1 MRGLSGYRVSSQEGE
16 MAQAIPRS
24 QQTLKKDETVN
35 LIAASKVNGTK
46 LFTRSGERAGEVEDI
61 MIDKISGHVAY
72 AVAAFGGFLGLG
84 ETRRAIPWSVLHYDT
99 ERDGYVADVDDAVL
113 KAAPNEIPT
122 DDRYYRDLDWNS
134 RIYTHFG
141 VPPYWI

>member
-1 MRGLSGYRVSSQEGE
+1 

-24 QQTLKKDETVN
+24 EQTLKKDETVN

-46 LFTRSGERAGEVEDI
+46 LFNRKGERAGEVEDI
-61 MIDKISGHVAY
+61 MIDKVSGHVAY

-84 ETRRAIPWSVLHYDT
+84 EKRRAIPWSVLHYDT
-99 ERDGYVADVDDAVL
+99 SLDGYVANVDDSVL
-113 KAAPNEIPT
+113 KDAPNEILSE
-122 DDRYYRDLDWNS
+122 DKDYRDMDWNS
-134 RIYTHFG
+134 RVYTHFG

>member
-1 MRGLSGYRVSSQEGE
+1 MSSTMAGRV
-16 MAQAIPRS
+16 
-24 QQTLKKDETVN
+24 KDPDDATGRLV
-35 LIAASKVNGTK
+35 AAGKVNGTAVYDMK
-46 LFTRSGERAGEVEDI
+46 GERLGSVEDI

-99 ERDGYVADVDDAVL
+99 NLDGYVANVDDSVL
-113 KAAPNEIPT
+113 KDAPNEIPSNDT
-122 DDRYYRDLDWNS
+122 YSRDLDWNS
-134 RIYTHFG
+134 RVYSHFG

>member
-1 MRGLSGYRVSSQEGE
+1 MT
-16 MAQAIPRS
+16 QAMPRS
-24 QQTLKKDETVN
+24 QETLKKDETVN
-35 LIAASKVNGTK
+35 LISADKVQGTK
-46 LFTRSGERAGEVEDI
+46 LFTRSRERAGEIDDV

-99 ERDGYVADVDDAVL
+99 ELDGYVANVDDSVL
-113 KAAPNEIPT
+113 KTAPNEIPT
-122 DDRYYRDLDWNS
+122 DDRYYRDINWNS

>member
-1 MRGLSGYRVSSQEGE
+1 

-35 LIAASKVNGTK
+35 LIAATKVNGTK
-46 LFTRSGERAGEVEDI
+46 LFNRKGERAGEVEDI
-61 MIDKISGHVAY
+61 MLDKVSGHVAY

-84 ETRRAIPWSVLHYDT
+84 ETRRAIPWSVLRYDT
-99 ERDGYVADVDDAVL
+99 SLDGYVADVDDSVL
-113 KAAPNEIPT
+113 KDAPNEIPSNDT
-122 DDRYYRDLDWNS
+122 YYRDLDWNS
-134 RIYTHFG
+134 RVYSHFG

>member
-1 MRGLSGYRVSSQEGE
+1 

-24 QQTLKKDETVN
+24 QATLKKDETVN
-35 LIAASKVNGTK
+35 LIAATKVNGTN
-46 LFTRSGERAGEVEDI
+46 LYTRSGERAGEVEDI

-99 ERDGYVADVDDAVL
+99 KLDGYVANVDDSVL
-113 KAAPNEIPT
+113 KDAPNEIPSN
-122 DDRYYRDLDWNS
+122 DKYHRDLDWNS
-134 RIYTHFG
+134 RIYTNFG

>member
-1 MRGLSGYRVSSQEGE
+1 
-16 MAQAIPRS
+16 MAQSIPRG
-24 QQTLKKDETVN
+24 QDTLKKDETVN

-46 LFTRSGERAGEVEDI
+46 LFNRKGESAGEVEDI

-72 AVAAFGGFLGLG
+72 AIAAFGGFLGLG

-99 ERDGYVADVDDAVL
+99 SLDGYVADVDDS
-113 KAAPNEIPT
+113 
-122 DDRYYRDLDWNS
+122 YSRDLDWNS
-134 RIYTHFG
+134 RVYSHFG